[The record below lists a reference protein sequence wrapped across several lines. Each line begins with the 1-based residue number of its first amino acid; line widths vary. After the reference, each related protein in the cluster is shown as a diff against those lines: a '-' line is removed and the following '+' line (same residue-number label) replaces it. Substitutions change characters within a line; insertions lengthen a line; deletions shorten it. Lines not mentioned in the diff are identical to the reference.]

1 MPEDYVDLDAASA
14 AAKALF
20 DIGKEPDEEPEV
32 VEEQVE
38 AVDEEASTAED
49 ETTETESEESVE
61 ETEEEEDDFIP
72 RADLEALLEGLE
84 GDARESVI
92 TAYKSFQRLST
103 KQSQDSAALRRAFEG
118 VDPKEARQAYDFVQN
133 LGSDPQFAMQVHK
146 ELSDALENAGMSPA
160 AAEREATKQI
170 EEAVVE
176 TGALDEYEDNPFVQE
191 LNELKRW
198 RASTE
203 AAAKAEADERQARE
217 RQDSMLKDIE
227 RQDQEIRRANPKIS
241 DEDMEGIYKL
251 AASTGGDLH
260 AAKDFFDGLKDRLV
274 TDYVATKKRVPAGAG
289 GGHSVGAGAS
299 SETPVVIDN
308 IDQAHKLAVERAR
321 HLLSGE

>member
-1 MPEDYVDLDAASA
+1 MPENYVDLDAAAA
-14 AAKALF
+14 AAKELF
-20 DIGKEPDEEPEV
+20 DIGKEPDEEPEDVEEQSEV
-32 VEEQVE
+32 VEE
-38 AVDEEASTAED
+38 AEASTAED
-49 ETTETESEESVE
+49 ETTETPAEPEVE
-61 ETEEEEDDFIP
+61 DEDFIP

-103 KQSQDSAALRRAFEG
+103 KQSQDSAALRRAFDG

-146 ELSDALENAGMSPA
+146 ELSDALESAGMSPA
-160 AAEREATKQI
+160 AAAREATTQI
-170 EEAVVE
+170 EEAVTE

-198 RASTE
+198 RASQE
-203 AAAKAEADERQARE
+203 AAAKAEAEGREQRE
-217 RQDSMLKDIE
+217 RQDAMLKDIE

-241 DEDMEGIYKL
+241 DDDMEAIYKV
-251 AASTGGDLH
+251 AASTGGDLL

-274 TDYVATKKRVPAGAG
+274 TDYVASKKRVPAGAG
-289 GGHSVGAGAS
+289 GGHSVGAGTS
-299 SETPVVIDN
+299 SEQPVVIND
-308 IDQAHKLAVERAR
+308 IDQGHKLAVERAR
-321 HLLSGE
+321 HLLSGD